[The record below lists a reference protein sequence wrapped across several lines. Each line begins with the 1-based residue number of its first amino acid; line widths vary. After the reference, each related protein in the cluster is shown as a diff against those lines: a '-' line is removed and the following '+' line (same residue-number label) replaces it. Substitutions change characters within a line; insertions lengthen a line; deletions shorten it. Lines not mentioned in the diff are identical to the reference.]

1 LPGVD
6 GVAVVIGW
14 DAIELAM
21 GQYEWALLDQW
32 IGQAV
37 ALGKKIDLVVP
48 AGSSTPSWLF
58 AAPPAGTGVP
68 ELTFTVSP
76 HVGETGVCDT
86 VNIPRPWDAGFLARW
101 DAMLAAL
108 SAHLKTANTYDA
120 ITLVRITGINR
131 TTEELRLPAETA
143 HSTGLACVSD
153 SITTWQQAGYLPSLL
168 LQGWNAVLGSFMK
181 SFPDKS
187 FAVSIIPNNAFPGID
202 QNGQAIIGAI
212 GDQND
217 PLIMAASKQLAGRL
231 VVQLIF

>member
-1 LPGVD
+1 
-6 GVAVVIGW
+6 VIGW